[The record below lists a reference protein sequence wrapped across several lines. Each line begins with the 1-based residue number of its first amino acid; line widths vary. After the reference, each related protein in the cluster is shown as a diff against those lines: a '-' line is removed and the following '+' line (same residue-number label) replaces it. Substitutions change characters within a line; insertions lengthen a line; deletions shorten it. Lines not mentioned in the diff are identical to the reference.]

1 MEKIKSFK
9 EFISEKKSSD
19 NNSTGQAVQE
29 TAMKM
34 AFNCVYESESGEVT
48 LSINEGFVKD
58 LQLHIRETIDFLMK
72 DHGIK
77 GRKIDKELEKNL
89 ATVTSSFQKGDSP
102 EETAKKI
109 TS

>member
-1 MEKIKSFK
+1 MEQIKSFE
-9 EFISEKKSSD
+9 EFISEKNKS
-19 NNSTGQAVQE
+19 TEEVVQE

-34 AFNCVYESESGEVT
+34 AAFNCVYESESGEVT
-48 LSINEGFVKD
+48 LTVNEGFVKD

-77 GRKIDKELEKNL
+77 GRKIDNTLEKNL

-109 TS
+109 A